1 MARAMA
7 KFSRASAI
15 AGHRLRK
22 LAAGMSVFQSID
34 NQVLLLYIP
43 ATTPTEAGHLVTWN
57 YLTEELQ
64 HVSDLPNDLVISV
77 ATNVLG
83 D

>member
-1 MARAMA
+1 
-7 KFSRASAI
+7 
-15 AGHRLRK
+15 
-22 LAAGMSVFQSID
+22 MSVFQSID
-34 NQVLLLYIP
+34 NQVLLLYP
-43 ATTPTEAGHLVTWN
+43 SDHPNRSGHLVTWN

-64 HVSDLPNDLVISV
+64 HVSDLTNDLVISV

>member
-1 MARAMA
+1 
-7 KFSRASAI
+7 
-15 AGHRLRK
+15 
-22 LAAGMSVFQSID
+22 MSVFQSID
-34 NQVLLLYIP
+34 NQVLSLDIP
-43 ATTPTEAGHLVTWN
+43 ATTPTEAGRLVTWN
-57 YLTEELQ
+57 YVTEELQ